1 VKITKEELKRIIKE
15 EVEEIAEI
23 RVGGGM
29 GSNPQ
34 SVEARERLGLQMDSY
49 IEEAGGGGFKTPTP
63 EDTVLDKIVKSLKKL
78 KGDDD
83 DDDKELSADE
93 KRAKLKRQIKNK
105 AYADKILK
113 RYKAKK
119 GL

>member
-1 VKITKEELKRIIKE
+1 
-15 EVEEIAEI
+15 
-23 RVGGGM
+23 M